1 MELILLSSRH
11 LSLGVFFSC
20 NISWVGTLEGDIFDV
35 RICYEP
41 SIYFYFVYPF
51 YSQVFMKS

>member
-20 NISWVGTLEGDIFDV
+20 NISWVGTLEGDIYMMYAYVTIPQYIF
-35 RICYEP
+35 IL
-41 SIYFYFVYPF
+41 SIRSTP
-51 YSQVFMKS
+51 KSS